1 MVHAKDEFAL
11 AFDKIKEATG
21 KSDLNKIVSD
31 FIEAEEDNFC
41 LFLSIGKFF
50 VIRIAM
56 FS

>member
-50 VIRIAM
+50 
-56 FS
+56 FN